1 MNLKEAIRENQKQ
14 HQLFRIIRR
23 CITQTER
30 EMKTKRIEEEN
41 KRREAKL
48 KLKELNKK
56 KYASRNNK
64 RGN

>member
-1 MNLKEAIRENQKQ
+1 MNLKEAIRETQKQ

-23 CITQTER
+23 CITQTEK
-30 EMKTKRIEEEN
+30 EMKMKRIEEEN

-56 KYASRNNK
+56 KYASRSNK